1 MLENI
6 KASYFIELL
15 FEHIYERRIFKIAK
29 YNNCLKNKLR
39 LNLINYYRFSGRYIQ
54 YETKDKNIGKEYDSF
69 TDKILFEGE
78 YKNGERNVNGK
89 EYDKDG
95 DLIFEGYWKNGKR
108 WNVKGYISSSFI
120 KNELKEGKGYLEEYF
135 DQEYKY
141 EGEYSN
147 GERNGKGKEYYYN
160 E

>member
-15 FEHIYERRIFKIAK
+15 FEPIYERRIFKIAK

-69 TDKILFEGE
+69 TDKI
-78 YKNGERNVNGK
+78 Y
-89 EYDKDG
+89 
-95 DLIFEGYWKNGKR
+95 
-108 WNVKGYISSSFI
+108 
-120 KNELKEGKGYLEEYF
+120 LKENIKME
-135 DQEYKY
+135 
-141 EGEYSN
+141 
-147 GERNGKGKEYYYN
+147 KEMEMEKN
-160 E
+160 MTRMEI